1 MKYFFALIMF
11 LALQPVLNSSC
22 KKQGSSVTPEIKLY
36 KTLIQIAED
45 VPNGTAD
52 IAISLS
58 EVTDKAVSIDYV
70 SADSTAVAGTDYVA
84 LASGTITFQPGE
96 QTKTIKVNIIANPDK
111 KEDSFFKIEL
121 SNPVNS
127 LLPVKRIIVKIFNV
141 DYAKLVWSDEFTGSL
156 LNTEVWN
163 YELGGG
169 GWGNN
174 ELETYTNSTD
184 NVKIDTGYLNIT
196 ALHISGNSY
205 TSGRITTKGKKEFTY
220 FRVDI
225 RAKMPEGKGLWPALW
240 ALGGNI
246 STVNWPRCG
255 EIDIMEYLGH
265 TPSIVYGTLHWDAN
279 GHQQKGGNY
288 TLSSGKFSAG
298 FHVFSLVWT
307 PSQFRW
313 LVDDHEYYVL
323 PKASASAFPFDLP
336 QFFIFNVAVGG
347 NWPGSPDASTVFP
360 QKMIVDYIRVYQ

>member
-1 MKYFFALIMF
+1 MKYLFSLIMF

-22 KKQGSSVTPEIKLY
+22 TKQGSSVTPEIKLINAL
-36 KTLIQIAED
+36 TQISED
-45 VPNGTAD
+45 VPNGASDVT
-52 IAISLS
+52 ISLS
-58 EVTDKAVSIDYV
+58 EISDKTVSIDYV
-70 SADSTAVAGTDYVA
+70 SADSTALAGKDYVA
-84 LASGTITFQPGE
+84 LSSGTITFQPGE
-96 QTKTIKVNIIANPDK
+96 KTKTIKVNILPNAEK
-111 KEDSFFKIEL
+111 KEDSYFKIVL

-127 LLPVKRIIVKIFNV
+127 LLPVKNIIVKILNV
-141 DYAKLVWSDEFTGSL
+141 DYATLAWSDEFTGSS

-163 YELGGG
+163 YELGAG

-174 ELETYTNSTD
+174 ELQTYTNSTD
-184 NVKIDTGYLNIT
+184 NVKIDTGYLVIT
-196 ALHISGNSY
+196 ASNTSGNNY
-205 TSGRITTKGKKEFTY
+205 TSGRITTKGKKEFTH

-246 STVNWPRCG
+246 STVNWPKCG

-265 TPSIVYGTLHWDAN
+265 TPSMVYGTLHWDAN
-279 GHQQKGGNY
+279 GHQQNGSNY
-288 TLSSGKFSAG
+288 TLPSGKFSTG
-298 FHVFSLVWT
+298 FHIFSLIWT
-307 PSQFRW
+307 PTQFRW

-323 PKASASAFPFDLP
+323 PKGSASAFPFDLP

-347 NWPGSPDASTVFP
+347 NWPGSPDAGTVFP